1 MKKTLKRTLLL
12 ALVTTL
18 LVGTFAISAGAVS
31 KKTVKNLKFTTSVS
45 AIGKYGA
52 RVKKGTTKLTFAS
65 GQGYVIFTAPATR
78 TYSITFKDLKQNS
91 RYGTFTSIAVQQKPK
106 MSSKYG
112 FLREVATQ
120 GGRTDFLHLNVNN
133 YKDRVSKTTL
143 DKYLTSRRVSVK
155 LKKGQSIYFHL
166 SCTKKTTATLV
177 IK

>member
-1 MKKTLKRTLLL
+1 MKKTLKKTILL

-31 KKTVKNLKFTTSVS
+31 KKTVKNLKFTSTVS

-65 GQGYVIFTAPATR
+65 GNGYVIFTAPATR
-78 TYSITFKDLKQNS
+78 TYSITFKDLRQNS

-106 MSSKYG
+106 MSSKYAY
-112 FLREVATQ
+112 LRDVATQ
-120 GGRTDFLHLNVNN
+120 GGRTSFLHLNVNN
-133 YKDRVSKTTL
+133 YTDHVSKKTV
-143 DKYLTSRRVSVK
+143 DKYLSSRRISVK

-166 SCTKKTTATLV
+166 SNSKKTTATLV

>member
-1 MKKTLKRTLLL
+1 MKKTLKKTILL

-31 KKTVKNLKFTTSVS
+31 KKTVKNLKFTSTVS

-65 GQGYVIFTAPATR
+65 GNGYVIFTAPATR
-78 TYSITFKDLKQNS
+78 TYSITFKDLRQNS

-106 MSSKYG
+106 MSSKYAC
-112 FLREVATQ
+112 LRDVATQ
-120 GGRTDFLHLNVNN
+120 GGRTSFLHLNVNN
-133 YKDRVSKTTL
+133 YTDHVSKKTV
-143 DKYLTSRRVSVK
+143 DKYLSSRRISVK

-166 SCTKKTTATLV
+166 GTSRKTTVTLV